1 MYNLLTHSEKKGTS
15 WIVSILS
22 QIIKIFIGLIQENVK
37 HSLITDWFNS

>member
-1 MYNLLTHSEKKGTS
+1 MCNFLTQLEKKGTS

-37 HSLITDWFNS
+37 HYLITDWFNS